1 MLGAAC
7 LSALRHDAVQVDLFE
22 QVHHLN
28 FRMMLIPEET
38 HLGES
43 RRIMAQRSF
52 HTNHRISTEKAQS
65 SRIPGLCSLRNQ
77 ECNVAMIP
85 CQGGFYY
92 VFVQILLILPRLS
105 YSRSNLFLIHLIPQL
120 CIVDSFFFHYE
131 SVFQKAVYHFL
142 DMYIRYWA
150 INVP

>member
-1 MLGAAC
+1 MQITG
-7 LSALRHDAVQVDLFE
+7 SRLRRSN
-22 QVHHLN
+22 HLE
-28 FRMMLIPEET
+28 FLDSP
-38 HLGES
+38 
-43 RRIMAQRSF
+43 
-52 HTNHRISTEKAQS
+52 
-65 SRIPGLCSLRNQ
+65 RNQ
-77 ECNVAMIP
+77 ECNVAMIS

-105 YSRSNLFLIHLIPQL
+105 YSRFNPFLVHLILQL
-120 CIVDSFFFHYE
+120 CNVDSSLFHYE